1 MSSTSSTP
9 FLTVPNANETETRQ
23 LRRTFWVRLN
33 RYARNED
40 ILALASTNRAHA
52 EALRPHCFKK
62 VRVSTA
68 THSAQDTYRAL
79 VNHRASIENLTLVL
93 ESRGIQDLQCLT
105 FQDMVIHNPFD
116 LLHTICRGGLR
127 KVVMKGVFAYHSV
140 VSAASTHSGF
150 SYLTTEIPSLLTS
163 LVFNEV
169 GLGGGL
175 LKSIVDLLG
184 SGLRKLQFINC
195 ICGEKEIQ
203 YALGRCPRLTHFDLC
218 HRDEVFT
225 RALFPSEFASQNI
238 IFMRLA
244 INFVAFAWFQLALC
258 KLHRLRQLSIYK
270 RSRPQ
275 LPGIRRALP
284 RLVIHYIT
292 TEEFNNLVNR
302 EYVERV
308 ADG

>member
-40 ILALASTNRAHA
+40 ILALASTDRAHA

-62 VRVSTA
+62 
-68 THSAQDTYRAL
+68 
-79 VNHRASIENLTLVL
+79 
-93 ESRGIQDLQCLT
+93 LQCFT
-105 FQDMVIHNPFD
+105 FQDMVIHNPFG

-140 VSAASTHSGF
+140 VSAASSHTGF
-150 SYLTTEIPSLLTS
+150 SYLTTEIPSFLTS
-163 LVFNEV
+163 LIFNEV
-169 GLGGGL
+169 GLGSGL

-184 SGLRKLQFINC
+184 LSL
-195 ICGEKEIQ
+195 
-203 YALGRCPRLTHFDLC
+203 P
-218 HRDEVFT
+218 
-225 RALFPSEFASQNI
+225 
-238 IFMRLA
+238 
-244 INFVAFAWFQLALC
+244 FAWFQSALC
-258 KLHRLRQLSIYK
+258 KLQRLRQLSIYK

-275 LPGIRRALP
+275 LPGIRRVLP

-292 TEEFNNLVNR
+292 TKEFNNLVNR
-302 EYVERV
+302 DLTCKDWSRIFWKQLSLLVTQFEQT
-308 ADG
+308 

>member
-1 MSSTSSTP
+1 MSSTSTAP
-9 FLTVPNANETETRQ
+9 FLTVPNVNETETRQ

-62 VRVSTA
+62 
-68 THSAQDTYRAL
+68 
-79 VNHRASIENLTLVL
+79 
-93 ESRGIQDLQCLT
+93 LQSLT
-105 FQDMVIHNPFD
+105 FQDMIIHNT
-116 LLHTICRGGLR
+116 LGLISTICRGGLR

-140 VSAASTHSGF
+140 VSAASTHTGF
-150 SYLTTEIPSLLTS
+150 SYLTTEIPSLLTC

-184 SGLRKLQFINC
+184 SGLRKLQLINC
-195 ICGEKEIQ
+195 ICDEKEIQ

-225 RALFPSEFASQNI
+225 RALFPGEFASTNI
-238 IFMRLA
+238 SFMRLA
-244 INFVAFAWFQLALC
+244 INFVAFAWFQSALC

-270 RSRPQ
+270 CSRPQ

-284 RLVIHYIT
+284 RLVIHFIT

-302 EYVERV
+302 EYVEQV
-308 ADG
+308 ANG